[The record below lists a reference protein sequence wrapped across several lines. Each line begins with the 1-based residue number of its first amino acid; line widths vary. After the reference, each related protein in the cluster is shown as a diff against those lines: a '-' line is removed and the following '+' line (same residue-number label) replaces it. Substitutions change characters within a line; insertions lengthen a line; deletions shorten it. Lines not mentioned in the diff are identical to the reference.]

1 MKKLLIVLLSLSI
14 IILLSACKDSGQSIA
29 TSDNSKLTVSV
40 SFNALYEFAQAVGQ
54 DKVTIT
60 TIIPAGT
67 EPHDYEPK
75 ASDIT
80 SLSKAQ
86 VFIYNG
92 LGMESWADEII
103 KASENKN
110 LISVNSSDGAA
121 LIENKGENEKKEGGQ
136 YDPHLWLS
144 LSGAIVEVQNIAD
157 GFSKADPANK
167 DFYQTNAAS
176 YIKELTSLLETYKKK
191 FSSLTQ
197 KNFVTGHAAFHYFCN
212 DFGLEQNS
220 VEDVFAEG
228 EPSSKQL
235 SDLVEYCKEN
245 KVTTIFSESM
255 ASPEISQTLA
265 DEVGAKVETIYT
277 IESAEYN
284 LSYLKRMQANC
295 EKIYSCLSD

>member
-1 MKKLLIVLLSLSI
+1 MKKLLIMLISLSI

-29 TSDNSKLTVSV
+29 TADNSKLTVSV
-40 SFNALYEFAQAVGQ
+40 SFNALYEFAKAVGQ
-54 DKVTIT
+54 DKVAIT

-92 LGMESWADEII
+92 IGMESWADEII

-110 LISVNSSDGAA
+110 LISVNASDGAA

-157 GFSKADPANK
+157 GFSKADPSNK
-167 DFYQTNAAS
+167 EFYQTNAAS
-176 YIKELTSLLETYKKK
+176 YIKELNDLLEKYKNS
-191 FSSLTQ
+191 FSSLEQ

-235 SDLVEYCKEN
+235 SKLVEYCKEN

-255 ASPEISQTLA
+255 ANPEISQTLA
-265 DEVGAKVETIYT
+265 DEVGAKVEAIYT
-277 IESAEYN
+277 IESAEDN
-284 LSYLKRMQANC
+284 LSYLERMQANC
-295 EKIYSCLSD
+295 EKIYSCLSN